1 VKIGYA
7 RVSTHLQD
15 LALQLDALHQAG
27 CETIYHEK
35 SSGAKRSRP
44 RLQELLDHLRPG
56 DVVVIWKL
64 DRLARS
70 LKDLIELVTRIQA
83 KDAALLSLKDQI
95 DTTTPAG
102 KLTFHL
108 FAALAEFERDVIRE
122 RTQASLTAARARGR
136 QGGRPKGLSK
146 KAQHTARLAAQLY
159 EEGQLSGQA
168 ICEQLAI
175 SRKTLYN
182 YLCHEQVALGENRNG
197 ARPHEA
203 SAR

>member
-1 VKIGYA
+1 MKIGYA

-27 CETIYHEK
+27 CETIYQEK